1 MDENLRIISE
11 REMNIYLED
20 IWLNSDEV
28 CS

>member
-11 REMNIYLED
+11 REMNIYLEN